1 MRIHNRVVAVM
12 GVLASTFILGYS
24 AHAQDD
30 KYTMAMTWSFE
41 ASHLGYLA
49 AQDLGK
55 FKDAG
60 IDVEVVRGHGA
71 TDTIR
76 RLITGDIEFGIIDA
90 TVLMK
95 AMAEDPNARMVMVA
109 NTLQKSPYNVLY
121 IKNRSIA
128 GVEDLASAK
137 FGDTGGSV
145 AQLYPTFLEFALEGT
160 GKPTDQYD
168 SVQLDPAVRI
178 AALFREDVDVVAS
191 VIFEFPNVDFR
202 AREAGVELGTF
213 NYADYG
219 FDPYTYGVVV
229 SPDFAKD
236 NPEIVKAA
244 VRAVLEG
251 WKWTCENPGKAAEL
265 LSNHQKDVPIETMQP
280 QVELALDHLG
290 NTDTAQHG
298 LGYMNPERWEDTYR
312 LGLEGWNLDE
322 NAVPPVSELYDA
334 SFMPEEAVMAECGG

>member
-1 MRIHNRVVAVM
+1 MRIHNRVVAVLS
-12 GVLASTFILGYS
+12 VLASGLLITYP

-55 FKDAG
+55 FKEAG
-60 IDVEVVRGHGA
+60 VDVEVVRGHGA

-76 RLITGDIEFGIIDA
+76 RLVTGDIEFGIIDA

-95 AMAEDPNARMVMVA
+95 AMAEDPSAKMVMVA

-121 IKNRSIA
+121 IKNRNIA
-128 GVEDLASAK
+128 AVEDLASAK

-145 AQLYPTFLEFALEGT
+145 AQLYPTFLKFALEGT
-160 GKPTDQYD
+160 GQPADQYE

-178 AALFREDVDVVAS
+178 PALFRGDVDVVAS

-202 AREAGVELGTF
+202 AKEGGVELGTF
-213 NYADYG
+213 SYADQG

-229 SPDFAKD
+229 RPEFAAER
-236 NPEIVKAA
+236 PEVVKAA

-251 WKWTCENPGKAAEL
+251 WKWTCENPEKAAEL
-265 LSNHQKDVPIETMQP
+265 LSNHQKDVPMETMQP
-280 QVELALDHLG
+280 QVNLALEHVG
-290 NTDTAQHG
+290 SADTASHG
-298 LGYMNPERWEDTYR
+298 LGYMNPKRWENTYQI
-312 LGLEGWNLDE
+312 GLQGWNLE
-322 NAVPPVSELYDA
+322 ESAVPPMGELYDT
-334 SFMPEEAVMAECGG
+334 SFMPDEPVMADCG

>member
-1 MRIHNRVVAVM
+1 MSIHNRVTAALGALVSIL
-12 GVLASTFILGYS
+12 VLAYP
-24 AHAQDD
+24 AQAQDN

-55 FKDAG
+55 FKEAG
-60 IDVEVVRGHGA
+60 VDVEVVRGHGA

-76 RLITGDIEFGIIDA
+76 RLVTGDIEFGIIDA

-95 AMAEDPNARMVMVA
+95 AMAQDPDARMVMVA

-121 IKNRSIA
+121 IKDRSISA
-128 GVEDLASAK
+128 VEDLAAAK

-145 AQLYPTFLEFALEGT
+145 AQLYPTFLKFALEGT
-160 GKPTDQYD
+160 GKPIDQYE

-178 AALFREDVDVVAS
+178 PALFRGDVDVVAS
-191 VIFEFPNVDFR
+191 VIFEFPNVNFR
-202 AREAGVELGTF
+202 AKEASVELATF

-229 SPDFAKD
+229 RPDFAKD
-236 NPEIVKAA
+236 NPDVVKAA

-251 WKWTCENPGKAAEL
+251 WKWTCENPEKAAEL
-265 LSNHQKDVPIETMQP
+265 LSNHQKDVPMETMQP
-280 QVELALDHLG
+280 QVILALDHVG
-290 NTDTAQHG
+290 SADTAKHG
-298 LGYMNPERWEDTYR
+298 LGYMNPERWESTYR
-312 LGLEGWNLDE
+312 LGLQGWSLE
-322 NAVPPVSELYDA
+322 ESAVPPLNELYDT
-334 SFMPEEAVMAECGG
+334 SFMPDEAVMAECG